1 MASSTSNRGVRAHLA
16 GSDEHECEFMELA
29 SALAA
34 MGKEFYSRGWAY
46 GTGGNFSAVLSGEPR
61 HLAITPTSVDKGTLA
76 PSDIL
81 EINEAG
87 EVLAGR
93 SRPSYEYLLHLAIV
107 KARNAGAVLHT
118 HSIWA
123 TVLSEREVARQGI
136 AIQGYEM
143 LKGLEGVKTHEHREW
158 VPVLYNSQ
166 DMVQLAAQVETTL
179 NQNPAAHGILLHG
192 HGLYTWGR
200 TLPETKR
207 HVEIFEFL
215 FEVLGRTS
223 SAR

>member
-1 MASSTSNRGVRAHLA
+1 
-16 GSDEHECEFMELA
+16 MELA

-166 DMVQLAAQVETTL
+166 DMVQLASQVETTL

>member
-1 MASSTSNRGVRAHLA
+1 
-16 GSDEHECEFMELA
+16 MELA

-107 KARNAGAVLHT
+107 KARNAGAVLRFYPLH
-118 HSIWA
+118 
-123 TVLSEREVARQGI
+123 LG
-136 AIQGYEM
+136 
-143 LKGLEGVKTHEHREW
+143 HRS
-158 VPVLYNSQ
+158 L
-166 DMVQLAAQVETTL
+166 
-179 NQNPAAHGILLHG
+179 
-192 HGLYTWGR
+192 
-200 TLPETKR
+200 
-207 HVEIFEFL
+207 
-215 FEVLGRTS
+215 
-223 SAR
+223 